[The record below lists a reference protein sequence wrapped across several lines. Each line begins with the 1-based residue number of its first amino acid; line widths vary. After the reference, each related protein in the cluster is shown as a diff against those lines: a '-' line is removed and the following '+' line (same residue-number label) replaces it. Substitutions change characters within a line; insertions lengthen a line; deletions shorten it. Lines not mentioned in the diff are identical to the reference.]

1 MPFDQAR
8 NVICMATLDGGF
20 DYSFHLDSDVIP
32 PPDAVLRLLRHQK
45 PLISGIYHRRS
56 PPQGVPVMM
65 KGGQWVTSYPPNSVI
80 EVDVVGAGCLLL
92 SADFLR
98 AMPAIQPNTGKH
110 WFSWQSDLPR
120 VKENEGW
127 HMSEDFTMCKFVKE
141 KMGIPTLIDTS
152 VVCRH
157 AGMGEANYGSYTPL
171 NTVA

>member
-1 MPFDQAR
+1 
-8 NVICMATLDGGF
+8 MATLDGGF
-20 DYSFHLDSDVIP
+20 DYCFHLDSDVIP

-56 PPQGVPVMM
+56 PPHGIPVMM
-65 KGGQWVTSYPPNSVI
+65 KNGQWVTQYPPNSVI

-127 HMSEDFTMCKFVKE
+127 HMSEDFTMNRFARE
-141 KMGIPTLIDTS
+141 KLGVPTLVDTS
-152 VVCRH
+152 VICRH
-157 AGMGEANYGSYTPL
+157 VGCAEANYGSLTPL